1 MRDISMK
8 IIKLIIMLKIIDNY
22 IHIYMYIYIFVI
34 SANIILRQY
43 DKQF

>member
-1 MRDISMK
+1 MK

-22 IHIYMYIYIFVI
+22 IHIYIYIFVI

-43 DKQF
+43 DK